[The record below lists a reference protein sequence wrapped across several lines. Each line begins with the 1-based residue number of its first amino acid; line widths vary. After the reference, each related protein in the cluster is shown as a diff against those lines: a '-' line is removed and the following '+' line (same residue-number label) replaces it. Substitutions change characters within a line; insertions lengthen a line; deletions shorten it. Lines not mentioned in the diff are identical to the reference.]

1 MDDGKPGEIGD
12 GARKRARLIDVARR
26 ANVSRATA
34 ARALGNYGLVTKE
47 TRAKVLAA
55 AEALNYRVNELARSM
70 RSGRTLTIGV
80 VVADI
85 SNSFFSTSIRAIIDT
100 AASSDYQILVLNTG
114 DDLEAERDAIRVLLE
129 KRVDGMVVV
138 PSSRSHFSHLQLE
151 DGGPSVP
158 IVLLDRYVEGL
169 KISSVTT
176 DDFAASR
183 EAVRHFVAC
192 GHRRI
197 GLMVATAA
205 VNGHST
211 KEPADIVW
219 TAQARMHGG
228 MVGLAEAGITPTHK
242 WLRYSRG
249 EFEHARAAAMTILKD
264 EPRPTAIL
272 ATNEEMAIGCI
283 SVANEIDLSIDLSIG
298 RDLSLILFDDPP
310 WVSVFTPPLTVIRR
324 PTYDLGR
331 LAMQLL
337 LAEINGEGTYQAAM
351 LRTEI
356 VHRQSVLTLRA
367 TEVDRH

>member
-1 MDDGKPGEIGD
+1 MDDGKPSEIGGD
-12 GARKRARLIDVARR
+12 GTRKRARLIDVARQ

-47 TRAKVLAA
+47 TRAKVLTA
-55 AEALNYRVNELARSM
+55 AESLNYRVNELARSM
-70 RSGRTLTIGV
+70 RSGRTATIGV

-114 DDLEAERDAIRVLLE
+114 DDLEAERDAIRVLVE

-138 PSSRSHFSHLQLE
+138 PSSRTHFSHLHPE
-151 DGGPSVP
+151 NGGLSVP
-158 IVLLDRYVEGL
+158 VVLLDRYVEGL

-249 EFEHARAAAMTILKD
+249 EFKHAKAAAMTILKD

-283 SVANEIDLSIDLSIG
+283 SAAREIGLSIG
-298 RDLSLILFDDPP
+298 SDLSLMLFDDPP

-324 PTYDLGR
+324 PTYELGR

-337 LAEINGEGTYQAAM
+337 LAEINGEGSYQAAM

-356 VHRQSVLTLRA
+356 VHRQSVLTLPA
-367 TEVDRH
+367 TEDNQH

>member
-1 MDDGKPGEIGD
+1 MDDGKSDDIGD
-12 GARKRARLIDVARR
+12 GARKRARLIDVAQR

-114 DDLEAERDAIRVLLE
+114 DDLEAERDAIRVLVE

-138 PSSRSHFSHLQLE
+138 PSSRRHFSHLQPE
-151 DGGPSVP
+151 EGGLSVP

-205 VNGHST
+205 AVGHTT
-211 KEPADIVW
+211 KEPPDIVW
-219 TAQARMHGG
+219 TAEARMHGG
-228 MVGLAEAGITPTHK
+228 TVGLAEAGITPTHK

-249 EFEHARAAAMTILKD
+249 EFQHARAAAMAILKD

-283 SVANEIDLSIDLSIG
+283 AAAREIGLEIG

-324 PTYDLGR
+324 PTYELGR
-331 LAMQLL
+331 LAMNLL
-337 LAEINGEGTYQAAM
+337 LAEINGEGSSQAAM

-356 VHRQSVLTLRA
+356 VHRQSVLTLQGP
-367 TEVDRH
+367 EGGHQ